1 MSTVLPTAE
10 ALAAQ
15 RIHSGDIVT
24 IGGELQWILDIY
36 DDVTFHATN
45 VDGEVMQFSVYDI
58 ESIKSNVPTN
68 RLKEL
73 VRETFSQVYGE

>member
-1 MSTVLPTAE
+1 MSTAVPTAE

-15 RIHSGDIVT
+15 SIHSGDVVT

-58 ESIKSNVPTN
+58 ENIKSHVPIS
-68 RLKEL
+68 RLKE
-73 VRETFSQVYGE
+73 VIRETFSQVYGE